1 MELHAS
7 ASRTVPATPDEV
19 FDLIT
24 SVDRLPE
31 WNADLP
37 KVVQPGLLCDE
48 GDEWVMEIHALGSH
62 WNSRSTVI
70 ERDPNPGAPVR
81 LSGPAKRRRQPVVC
95 ALDVGV
101 DLLVDEG
108 TRISVRWSLRPRTFW
123 RKALFARIRHRQLR
137 GEVATSLRALQS
149 MVR

>member
-31 WNADLP
+31 WNAHLP

-70 ERDPNPGAPVR
+70 ERDPTAHRFVYRSRSDDGNP
-81 LSGPAKRRRQPVVC
+81 SY
-95 ALDVGV
+95 ALWTWE
-101 DLLVDEG
+101 LTSVDEG

-123 RKALFARIRHRQLR
+123 RKALFARIRHRQLPR
-137 GEVATSLRALQS
+137 
-149 MVR
+149 